1 MHPGWSASSV
11 RNTSTTWRGEWL
23 GIMIPPAPSRMR
35 VVLAAAAAI
44 RISGA
49 EVAMLA
55 MLWCSANLYRV

>member
-1 MHPGWSASSV
+1 
-11 RNTSTTWRGEWL
+11 
-23 GIMIPPAPSRMR
+23 MIPPAPSRMR